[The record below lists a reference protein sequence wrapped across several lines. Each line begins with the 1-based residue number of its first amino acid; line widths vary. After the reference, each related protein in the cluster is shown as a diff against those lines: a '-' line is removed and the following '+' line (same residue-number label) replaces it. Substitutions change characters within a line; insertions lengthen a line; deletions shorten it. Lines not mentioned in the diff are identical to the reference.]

1 MDIYTGSSGL
11 SPVTVTGTINGTN
24 KVFTLSFS
32 PNPVSSI
39 LLMYNGQL
47 QQQGVDY
54 TLSGATVT
62 FTTAP
67 SVASPM
73 LAFAGQGSAG
83 TGILMT
89 VPSVS
94 AMRTINAYT
103 YSLCYLS
110 AKGQEGFFYYDAG
123 DTMSADNTGTI
134 IVSGTARFKRVYPY
148 NTVYATWFGADPKG
162 VSDSYDAIKWAIDS
176 VSGDGIVIFGTGNYL
191 LNKVGSAGAI
201 LLPANAAG
209 LTLKG
214 EGEGATT
221 FTLSKNVPML
231 FYCEGNNSTT
241 TPILYQNITIQD
253 FSVDAGNLTSDA
265 MGGSFTATA
274 VSGPTGG
281 TVNVTV
287 ASTAGLPVKGLLFL
301 PYFNM
306 GTSKGSIVAY
316 TVMGGTTIQL
326 KTSLTVLVDD
336 VLNAALSCDVI
347 FGDNLNN
354 GSTGHYGYN
363 VNYDNITIK
372 NIVAKNIVTTFS
384 TQNFGLCEITRTGI
398 SFHSSFAPGA
408 TYTNSFITNILVGNV
423 RLYGGASGISIAS
436 KQSNPSQIN
445 QMTYYDNIV
454 YDSCYHDTMLTSTMQ
469 SASLNF
475 MIATIGYGGKSV
487 IRNCHGLNSADVG
500 IETDAL
506 LSVTVENCLVE
517 NAFTCGYYHTNFA
530 PVTKNTYLRSTVGTY
545 TTTLSADVA
554 PGDTT
559 IYLPVPMTV
568 DKPGYLLIG
577 TELMYYL
584 TADPEVPSLSVVR
597 GVNGTVAGSHPA
609 SSVAIFT
616 GFIGAYTARLSVK
629 VCPSDNTIS
638 LDAVPPDITHE
649 GYLLID
655 TELMYYTIA
664 YGSTTLSV
672 IRGLNNADP
681 VEHAISTTV
690 VFTEQEKQQIRYIQC
705 TYRNNA
711 LNASILAHLGRGWF
725 QQRSTYWPNGN
736 TILRNCVYER
746 VGSAIGTSGE
756 ALGFVGQT
764 QTTDIDG
771 FKITISGVNSTGNL
785 LDFQA
790 INFKN
795 TDGVEEAKSLVPLS
809 EDEKNLVPPLVLRFK
824 NIDIQVDAAISQSA
838 FKALQVQNGNYYL
851 DWEDIRVSANILNG
865 TGRTFGIDLGFVVNY
880 VSGRINNFKMA
891 NTGDESPVGFRNAS
905 ALTKVGKLLIDNVD
919 FYNLR
924 PSSTD
929 PTMAS
934 YTPFVLTAPGL
945 DNIYI
950 GTVRHTS
957 ILNKATVNLPMPAR
971 TTHRRIVT
979 GNVTAQ
985 YDDEYIGF
993 SSTSSLYTVSLP
1005 KVTTGNMG
1013 QYRPTYGAVLIIA
1026 DESGGAA
1033 THNITITPNG
1043 TEKIN
1048 GVNSSI
1054 TINANFG
1061 FVRLM
1066 AIAGGWIKL
1075 S

>member
-32 PNPVSSI
+32 PNPSSSI
-39 LLMYNGQL
+39 LLIYNGQL

-54 TLSGATVT
+54 TLSGTTIT
-62 FTTAP
+62 FTVAP
-67 SVASPM
+67 TVASPI
-73 LAFAGQGSAG
+73 LAFAGQGSVG
-83 TGILMT
+83 TGILIT

-94 AMRTINAYT
+94 AMRTLNAYA
-103 YSLCYLS
+103 YSFCYLS
-110 AKGQEGFFYYDAG
+110 AQGQEGFFYYDAG

-148 NTVYATWFGADPKG
+148 KTVYATWFGADPKG
-162 VSDSYDAIKWAIDS
+162 VSDSYDAIQTAIDS
-176 VSGDGIVIFGTGNYL
+176 VNGDGVVMFGSGNYL

-201 LLPANAAG
+201 LLPRDAAG

-214 EGEGATT
+214 NGEGTTT

-241 TPILYQNITIQD
+241 TPYLYQNITLQD

-274 VSGPTGG
+274 VSGPSGG

-287 ASTAGLPVKGLLFL
+287 TSTTGLPAKGLLFL
-301 PYFNM
+301 PYSNM

-316 TVMGGTTIQL
+316 TVTGGTTIQL
-326 KTSLTVLVDD
+326 KTSLTVLVGD
-336 VLNAALSCDVI
+336 VLNAALACDVI

-384 TQNFGLCEITRTGI
+384 TQTFGLCEITRTGI

-408 TYTNSFITNILVGNV
+408 NYTNSFITNIFVGNV

-454 YDSCYHDTMLTSTMQ
+454 YDSCYHDTMLTSTKQ

-559 IYLPVPMTV
+559 IYLPIPMTV

-597 GVNGTVAGSHPA
+597 GINGTVAGSHPA
-609 SSVAIFT
+609 SSVAVFT
-616 GFIGAYTARLSVK
+616 GFIGAYTASLSADVN
-629 VCPSDNTIS
+629 PGDGTIS
-638 LDAVPPDITHE
+638 LDAVPPDIAQV

-655 TELMYYTIA
+655 TELMYYTIS
-664 YGSTTLSV
+664 YGSSTLNV
-672 IRGLNNADP
+672 IRGLNNKVGVCHSTA
-681 VEHAISTTV
+681 TTV
-690 VFTEQEKQQIRYIQC
+690 VFTEQEKQQIRYNQC

-711 LNASILAHLGRGWF
+711 LNASIQAHLGRGWF

-746 VGSAIGTSGE
+746 VGRDIGTAGE

-764 QTTDIDG
+764 QTIDIDG
-771 FKITISGVNSTGNL
+771 FKITIAGVNTTGSA

-790 INFKN
+790 INFNNIDSVVN
-795 TDGVEEAKSLVPLS
+795 TD
-809 EDEKNLVPPLVLRFK
+809 NTIPPMVLRFK
-824 NIDIQVDAAISQSA
+824 DIDIQVDAAISLSA

-891 NTGDESPVGFRNAS
+891 NTGDGSPVGFRNAS
-905 ALTKVGKLLIDNVD
+905 TLTKIGKLLIDNVD

-924 PSSTD
+924 PTTD
-929 PTMAS
+929 STMAS
-934 YTPFVLTAPGL
+934 YTPFVLMTPGA

-950 GTVRHTS
+950 GTVRHASNLT
-957 ILNKATVNLPMPAR
+957 LPMPAR
-971 TTHRRIVT
+971 TTHRRIAT
-979 GNVTAQ
+979 GNLTAA

-993 SSTSSLYTVSLP
+993 SSTSSSYTVSLP
-1005 KVTTGNMG
+1005 KVTTGNYG
-1013 QYRPTYGAVLIIA
+1013 QYRPTLGAVLIIA

-1054 TINANFG
+1054 VINANYG
-1061 FVRLM
+1061 SVRLM
-1066 AIAGGWIKL
+1066 SIDGGWIKL